1 MAHADDLQAVSV
13 DEALIDVTGTV
24 NRLRAKAKGVVDP
37 AKELAEIIRAEVKTS
52 TECEISIGISHNI
65 LLARLA
71 TRRAKPAG
79 SYHLLQD
86 DVAEFM
92 APLDI
97 SSLHGFGYS
106 AKQKVIDKFGGSSLG
121 ELATKSKAVLCDILG
136 KGTGE
141 TLYNA
146 IRGVDDK
153 KLESDKARKSV
164 SCEINYGIRF
174 ENNEQAETFIHQMAV
189 EVTKRL
195 NDVNMLGRSITLKL
209 MKRDPHAPVEPP
221 KVSFASLLAQVFTNA
236 FLSFLGMALAT
247 SSTNKG
253 LLRTRPVVRPMTRK
267 SSVTTLGEC

>member
-1 MAHADDLQAVSV
+1 M
-13 DEALIDVTGTV
+13 
-24 NRLRAKAKGVVDP
+24 
-37 AKELAEIIRAEVKTS
+37 
-52 TECEISIGISHNI
+52 
-65 LLARLA
+65 
-71 TRRAKPAG
+71 RR
-79 SYHLLQD
+79 
-86 DVAEFM
+86 V
-92 APLDI
+92 
-97 SSLHGFGYS
+97 
-106 AKQKVIDKFGGSSLG
+106 
-121 ELATKSKAVLCDILG
+121 G
-136 KGTGE
+136 KGYRE

-221 KVSFASLLAQVFTNA
+221 KVSFASLLVQMFTN
-236 FLSFLGMALAT
+236 SFVSFSGMALAT

-253 LLRTRPVVRPMTRK
+253 LLRTRPVVRPMMRK
-267 SSVTTLGEC
+267 SSAITLGEC